1 MEGNIVVIWPNY
13 MHIGVIVMILSL
25 LSACAYN
32 VTPRQEQINYEL
44 DKAYLEYSYQ
54 RDSLFVEYN
63 KIIIKE

>member
-1 MEGNIVVIWPNY
+1 MKDNSKLSEVNWIRV
-13 MHIGVIVMILSL
+13 MLFIGVLIL
-25 LSACAYN
+25 LSSCAYN